1 MKQYSWCHR
10 RQQLVKE
17 GYSKPFLILNC
28 FLFNY
33 FLLLCFMI
41 FASVDRSLCFN
52 LTVYLM
58 PYLLLSHWMCLADLP
73 HHRVRF
79 PCPSVHEQKFTINY
93 RSLWFEKQSTIHTCD
108 KRCIKDL
115 YVKIS
120 VLNKLFHLKCIS
132 PFSLLLSLRLHFSF
146 WHRLHQLC
154 SMLTTAAQS
163 LYYNQLSILWG
174 PFYDLCCKLKIF
186 CVFNSRGF
194 SSNCN
199 LFSTTDPFISSL
211 NTFRCPFTHLHLLLP
226 PETVEFQM
234 QRKRVSNGRCSSLN
248 ISGKSALVLLLLLSS
263 RGPLL

>member
-1 MKQYSWCHR
+1 MLVKQYSWCHR

-79 PCPSVHEQKFTINY
+79 PCPCPSVHEQKFTINY

-146 WHRLHQLC
+146 WHTSTLQHAHHSSSITVLQPTLH
-154 SMLTTAAQS
+154 S
-163 LYYNQLSILWG
+163 LGSFLW
-174 PFYDLCCKLKIF
+174 
-186 CVFNSRGF
+186 
-194 SSNCN
+194 
-199 LFSTTDPFISSL
+199 SL
-211 NTFRCPFTHLHLLLP
+211 L
-226 PETVEFQM
+226 
-234 QRKRVSNGRCSSLN
+234 
-248 ISGKSALVLLLLLSS
+248 
-263 RGPLL
+263 